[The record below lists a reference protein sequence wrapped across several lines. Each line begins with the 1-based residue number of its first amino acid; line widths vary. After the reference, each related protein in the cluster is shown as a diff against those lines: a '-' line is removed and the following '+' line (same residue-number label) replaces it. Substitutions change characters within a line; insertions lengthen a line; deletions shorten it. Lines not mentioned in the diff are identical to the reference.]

1 MGAWLGVVGLSLWRG
16 RGHKGGMKCSNFLL
30 LLCLVSMNMVVCED
44 GDEEYEEEEDYSGEY
59 DDDDY
64 SGGEEDGESGDY
76 DYHYDYDREEG
87 DGTSGDYYEYETK

>member
-1 MGAWLGVVGLSLWRG
+1 
-16 RGHKGGMKCSNFLL
+16 MKSSNFLL

-44 GDEEYEEEEDYSGEY
+44 GDEEYVEEEDYSGEY

-64 SGGEEDGESGDY
+64 SGGEEEGESGDY
-76 DYHYDYDREEG
+76 DYQYDYDREEG